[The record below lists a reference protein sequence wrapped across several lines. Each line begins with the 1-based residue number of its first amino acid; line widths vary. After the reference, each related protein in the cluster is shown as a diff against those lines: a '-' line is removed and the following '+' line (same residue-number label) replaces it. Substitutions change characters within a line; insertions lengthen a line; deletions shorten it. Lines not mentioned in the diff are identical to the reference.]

1 MENLSKSQRA
11 ACRIQLN
18 TNMYVWHHDEVQV
31 DSLKLITVRFHNEK
45 NPSAH
50 IIT

>member
-1 MENLSKSQRA
+1 MENLSKSQT

-31 DSLKLITVRFHNEK
+31 DSLNNYYSQISK
-45 NPSAH
+45 
-50 IIT
+50 